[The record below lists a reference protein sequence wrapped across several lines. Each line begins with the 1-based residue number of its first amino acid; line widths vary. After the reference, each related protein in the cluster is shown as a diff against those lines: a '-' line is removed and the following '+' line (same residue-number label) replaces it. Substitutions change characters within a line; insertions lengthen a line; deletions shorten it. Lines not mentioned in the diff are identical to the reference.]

1 MTNSRRK
8 GKVGELELAE
18 ALTALT
24 GVTWRRTQQRRG
36 DQVGDVCTDTIA
48 VHVECKRWASGLA
61 GVYEAIEGRSRVHVD
76 GWIGCRLVKLPV
88 AIDAA
93 VPFPLI
99 VNATALLAAA
109 MQQAVRDAPDDE
121 IPVVCVRTNH
131 QPWLVFWRAEDTDR
145 MQWLFGVQA

>member
-1 MTNSRRK
+1 VTNSRRK

-36 DQVGDVCTDTIA
+36 DQVGDVCTDTMP

-61 GVYEAIEGRSRVHVD
+61 GVYEAIEGRSRLHVD
-76 GWIGCRLVKLPV
+76 GWIGCRLVELPV

-131 QPWLVFWRAEDTDR
+131 EPWLVFWRAEDTDR
-145 MQWLFGVQA
+145 MRWLFGVQA

>member
-8 GKVGELELAE
+8 GKDGELELAE

-36 DQVGDVCTDTIA
+36 DQVGDVCTDTMP

-61 GVYEAIEGRSRVHVD
+61 GVYEAIEGRSRLHVG
-76 GWIGCRLVKLPV
+76 GWIGCRLVELPV
-88 AIDAA
+88 AIDAE
-93 VPFPLI
+93 VPFPLV

-121 IPVVCVRTNH
+121 IPVVCVRTNLR
-131 QPWLVFWRAEDTDR
+131 PWLVFWRAEDTGR
-145 MQWLFGVQA
+145 MQYLFGVQA